1 MTPAELHSLVNP
13 DRRNG
18 VLLDTNLLLLL
29 WVGCWSPAA
38 IRHHKRTNQFDLD
51 DFRLLEQIIGKF
63 GRIVVTPCI
72 LAEASN
78 LIRQNSRRRE
88 LAESIALQLPNLEG
102 RFLPSV
108 EIANTPA
115 FVPLGLTDAGIVEL
129 ARDRW
134 LVLTVDLD
142 LSWMLESEGLDV
154 VNFQHLRLS

>member
-1 MTPAELHSLVNP
+1 MTPAELHSLVNQ

-18 VLLDTNLLLLL
+18 VLLDTNLVLLL
-29 WVGCWSPAA
+29 WVGCWSPTA
-38 IRHHKRTNQFDLD
+38 IGHHKRTNQFDID
-51 DFRLLEQIIGKF
+51 DFRLLEQVIAKF

-78 LIRQNSRRRE
+78 LVRQSPRRRE
-88 LAESIALQLPNLEG
+88 LAESIALQLPNLEE

-108 EIANTPA
+108 EIVNTPA

-142 LSWMLESEGLDV
+142 LWRMLQSEGLDA
-154 VNFQHLRLS
+154 VNFHHLHLS